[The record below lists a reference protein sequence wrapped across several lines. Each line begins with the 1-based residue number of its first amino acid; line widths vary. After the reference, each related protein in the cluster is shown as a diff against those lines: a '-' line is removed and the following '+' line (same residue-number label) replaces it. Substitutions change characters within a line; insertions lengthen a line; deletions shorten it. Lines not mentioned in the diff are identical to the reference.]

1 MNLLN
6 NQTYLFVYLIQIEI
20 DLILFDIDIQDQ
32 IKFLK
37 KEHINIKKYI
47 KKNIN
52 PKDKKQMFM
61 EIAQVKAPDG
71 NVICLNKCENR
82 VKTQMGCYCEGNCGR
97 TTFLGGKKWCWVDP
111 EKCKK
116 GKYLDKCDNK
126 NVTKKCFTGKTY
138 TDCVI

>member
-1 MNLLN
+1 M
-6 NQTYLFVYLIQIEI
+6 
-20 DLILFDIDIQDQ
+20 ILFDIDIQDQ

-52 PKDKKQMFM
+52 PKDKKLKKQMFM

-116 GKYLDKCDNK
+116 GKYLDTYKGYAYDKCDNE
-126 NVTKKCFTGKTY
+126 NVSKTKICFTGKTY